1 MHNEK
6 KVSRATAPTREVMGL
21 SRSAKYYRDN
31 PEAREKKNAYQKEF
45 NKKREQI
52 RNRVELNRE
61 NRERDTYGN
70 GDGMDVSHTASG
82 EIILK
87 PQSKNRGDKNDRP
100 GDRRA
105 RG

>member
-1 MHNEK
+1 LHNEK
-6 KVSRATAPTREVMGL
+6 KISRATAPTREVMGL

-31 PEAREKKNAYQKEF
+31 PEARKRKNAYQKEF

-61 NRERDTYGN
+61 NRERGTYGN
-70 GDGMDVSHTASG
+70 GDGMDISHTASG
-82 EIILK
+82 DIILR
-87 PQSKNRGDKNDRP
+87 PQSQNRGDNNDSP